1 MTNYPYTGIFWAGIM
16 TDDSDELKKRYD
28 NFARSRDVTTTA
40 SDFHLR
46 DLEIDFGLEHIRDGD
61 RILDVGC
68 GPAVALVAYASQRK
82 IEASGIDY
90 AENMVAFAQENV
102 AKSALGKNI
111 NIQHA
116 SVMELPFGSNS
127 FDVVTSH
134 RCLMALLDWERQKSA
149 LMEIHRV
156 LKPGGMLV
164 LMEGTHD
171 GIERLNNWRQRF
183 DLPEIDPAGRDRLI
197 TLKFREKELL
207 DFTSDHYQ
215 LQRIQRWG
223 MYYFLTRIVQPL
235 LVSPEQPSYSH
246 RLNEVAKQIAR
257 FIPDLNELGHLV
269 GFAFRKK

>member
-1 MTNYPYTGIFWAGIM
+1 MTQ
-16 TDDSDELKKRYD
+16 DSEELKKRYE
-28 NFARSRDVTTTA
+28 NFAKSGDVTTTA

-68 GPAVALVAYASQRK
+68 GPGVALAEYVSKRRVDAF
-82 IEASGIDY
+82 GIDY
-90 AENMVAFAQENV
+90 AENMVAFAKNNLEK
-102 AKSALGKNI
+102 AAPGKHVVV
-111 NIQHA
+111 QHA
-116 SVMELPFGSNS
+116 SVTELPFENDF

-149 LMEIHRV
+149 LKEICRV
-156 LKPGGMLV
+156 LKPGGVLV

-207 DFTSDHYQ
+207 DFTEDQYQ

-235 LVSPEQPSYSH
+235 LVSPEPPSYSH
-246 RLNEVAKQIAR
+246 KLNEVAKQIAR
-257 FIPDLNELGHLV
+257 SIPDLNELGHLV
-269 GFAFRKK
+269 GFALRKK

>member
-1 MTNYPYTGIFWAGIM
+1 MTQDN
-16 TDDSDELKKRYD
+16 DELKKRYE
-28 NFARSRDVTTTA
+28 NIAKSGDVTTTA

-46 DLEIDFGLEHIRDGD
+46 DLEIDFGLEHIRNGD

-68 GPAVALVAYASQRK
+68 GPGVALAAYASQRRVD
-82 IEASGIDY
+82 AFGIDY
-90 AENMVAFAQENV
+90 AENMVAFAQNHLRD
-102 AKSALGKNI
+102 AAPGKQI
-111 NIQHA
+111 VVQHA
-116 SVMELPFGSNS
+116 SVTELPFDNDF

-134 RCLMALLDWERQKSA
+134 RCLMALLDWERQKAA
-149 LMEIHRV
+149 LKEICRV
-156 LKPGGMLV
+156 LKPGGLLV

-183 DLPEIDPAGRDRLI
+183 GLSEIDAAGRDRLI

-207 DFTSDHYQ
+207 DFTEDYYQ

-257 FIPDLNELGHLV
+257 CIPDLNELGHLV
-269 GFAFRKK
+269 GFALRKK

>member
-1 MTNYPYTGIFWAGIM
+1 MTQ
-16 TDDSDELKKRYD
+16 DSEELKKRYE
-28 NFARSRDVTTTA
+28 NFAKSGDVTTTA

-68 GPAVALVAYASQRK
+68 GPGVALAKYASQRRVD
-82 IEASGIDY
+82 AFGIDY
-90 AENMVAFAQENV
+90 AENMVAFAKDNLKK
-102 AKSALGKNI
+102 AAPGKDVI
-111 NIQHA
+111 VQHA
-116 SVMELPFGSNS
+116 SVTDLPFENNF

-149 LMEIHRV
+149 LKEICRI
-156 LKPGGMLV
+156 LKPGGVLV

-183 DLPEIDPAGRDRLI
+183 DLPEIDPAGRERLI

-207 DFTSDHYQ
+207 DFTEDQYQ

-235 LVSPEQPSYSH
+235 LVSPEPPSYSH
-246 RLNEVAKQIAR
+246 KLNEVAKQIAR
-257 FIPDLNELGHLV
+257 CIPDLNELGHLV
-269 GFAFRKK
+269 GFALRKK